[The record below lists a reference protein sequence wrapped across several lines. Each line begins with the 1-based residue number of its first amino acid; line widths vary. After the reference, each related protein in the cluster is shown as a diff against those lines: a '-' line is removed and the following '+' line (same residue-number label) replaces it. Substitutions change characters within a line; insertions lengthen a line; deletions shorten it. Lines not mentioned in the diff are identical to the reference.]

1 MVNLNDQFDDGGN
14 PYYLHQS
21 DNPGIVFV
29 LQPLTNDNY
38 NSWRRSM
45 VMALSAKNKLGFVD
59 GSISAPPL
67 IPAEKYNAWTRVNNL
82 VNSWLL
88 NAVSKEI
95 AASLLYHS
103 TAAEIWKDLEDRFQ
117 QMNGPRLFHL
127 RKKIGEL
134 VQGTS
139 SVTVYYTQLKILW
152 DELMSAKS
160 VCSCS
165 TCTCGGVK
173 KMIDDSQREQTIQFL
188 MGLNDSFSHIRGQIL
203 LVDPFSALSKVFSW
217 VVQEE
222 NQRSVLTSKPAIEA
236 AFTVKAVSK
245 KSRPQCSHC
254 NMLGHTRD
262 KCYKLNGYPSGY
274 NVRSRPS
281 HPHTAH
287 SNVVKDSESLHVV
300 PGESLTPHQCQQ
312 LIAML
317 STQLQAASS
326 LEIPSSS
333 INLTMQGKILA
344 YINSLHFSDS
354 KSPWIIVLGASR
366 HICYEKGLF
375 ESLTPITGGSI
386 LLPDKSVIPVQFS
399 GIVRLSSSLVLNSV
413 LFVPEFRFNLLAV
426 SALVKNSDLRVL
438 FCNSQC
444 VIQDLQQVV
453 GKGELFQGLYLLR
466 LPDAPVHSLVAHVD
480 SCEDSVCLAS
490 WHDRLGHPSSNVMH
504 LLKSVVPSCNVNK
517 VVSPCSVTSQKL
529 A

>member
-21 DNPGIVFV
+21 DNPGMVLV

-67 IPAEKYNAWTRVNNL
+67 IPAEKFNAWTRANNL

-88 NAVSKEI
+88 NVVSKEI
-95 AASLLYHS
+95 AASLLNHS
-103 TAAEIWKDLEDRFQ
+103 TTAEIWKDLEDRFQ

-134 VQGTS
+134 VQGSS

-165 TCTCGGVK
+165 SCTCGGVK
-173 KMIDDSQREQTIQFL
+173 KMVDDSQNEQTIQFL

-203 LVDPFSALSKVFSW
+203 LVDPFPSLSKVFSW

-222 NQRSVLTSKPAIEA
+222 NQRSVLISKPAIEA
-236 AFTVKAVSK
+236 AFAVKAVSK

-262 KCYKLNGYPSGY
+262 KCYKLNGYPPGY

-287 SNVVKDSESLHVV
+287 SNVVKDSESLPVV

-312 LIAML
+312 LIATL
-317 STQLQAASS
+317 STQLQAASN
-326 LEIPSSS
+326 LDIPSSS

-354 KSPWIIVLGASR
+354 KSPWIIDSGASL

-386 LLPDKSVIPVQFS
+386 LLPDKSVIPVEFS
-399 GIVRLSSSLVLNSV
+399 GTVRLSPSLILNSV

-426 SALVKNSDLRVL
+426 SALVKNSDLQVL

-466 LPDAPVHSLVAHVD
+466 LPDVPVHSLVAHAE

-504 LLKSVVPSCNVNK
+504 LLKNVVPSCNINK
-517 VVSPCSVTSQKL
+517 AVSPCSICPLAKL
-529 A
+529 